1 LRWKRLL
8 QPRLDAPLPLWM
20 IYPVI
25 FAALYLSHF
34 MLLRLPYYWDEA
46 GYYIPAAWDF
56 FRTGSLIPITTLT
69 NAHPPLPSIYL
80 ALWWKLSGY
89 SPEVTREAVL
99 MVTGLG
105 LLAVWRLAMRLVGVG
120 WVAFWTV
127 VLTGLYPIWFAQS
140 TLAHADIFAAACTL
154 WGLVYA
160 LPGRDRDEA
169 SKPWAA
175 ALWFAA
181 AALSKETAIVIPL
194 TLAVVSLVESLRARP
209 PLRSRLWLEAAWL
222 ASCALPLAGWYSW
235 HYAKTGFL
243 FGNPEFLR
251 YNAQANLDPLRML
264 AAFGH
269 RVLHLTAHMNLF
281 VPVLMAVAA
290 LLLDPRRDA
299 AGNEREGIGLPAQRK
314 IFLLLLA
321 NALLFSVL
329 GGALLT
335 RYLLPMY
342 PLVLLLAVAT
352 LYWRVPYWQGL
363 AVFSAAAF
371 VLGLF
376 INPPYGFAP
385 EDNLAYAHV
394 VRLHAA
400 GIAQLNQ
407 RYRGATVL
415 TAWPVSDE
423 LTRPELGYLRQPW
436 QVYRLEDFTAA
447 QIGRA
452 AAEPEK
458 YSVALVF
465 STKYDPSAPLL
476 SLGPMS
482 AAIDERYFG
491 LHHDLPPEE
500 IAKELGGTLVWKQDD
515 QGQWVALIRFDRQLE
530 ARSEWRG
537 SSPAAQSSAR

>member
-1 LRWKRLL
+1 MRWKTLFEP
-8 QPRLDAPLPLWM
+8 PRDAPLPAWM
-20 IYPVI
+20 IFPVV
-25 FAALYLSHF
+25 FAALYASHF
-34 MLLRLPYYWDEA
+34 TLLRLPYYWDEA

-80 ALWWKLSGY
+80 ALWWKLSGFY
-89 SPEVTREAVL
+89 PEATREAVL
-99 MVTGLG
+99 MVAGLG

-160 LPGRDRDEA
+160 LPGLDRDEA

-194 TLAVVSLVESLRARP
+194 TLAAVSLIEGFRARL
-209 PLRSRLWLEAAWL
+209 PLRSRLWLQAAWM
-222 ASCALPLAGWYSW
+222 ASCALPLAGWYGW

-290 LLLDPRRDA
+290 LLLDPRPDA
-299 AGNEREGIGLPAQRK
+299 AGNERARIGLPAQRR
-314 IFLLLLA
+314 IFLLLLV
-321 NALLFSVL
+321 NCLLFSVL

-342 PLVLLLAVAT
+342 PLVLLLAVAAV
-352 LYWRVPYWQGL
+352 YRRVPYWQGL

-376 INPPYGFAP
+376 VNPPYGFAP

-400 GIAQLNQ
+400 GIAQLTQ

-415 TAWPVSDE
+415 TAWPMSDE
-423 LTRPELGYLRQPW
+423 LTRPELGYLKQPW
-436 QVYRLEDFTAA
+436 QVYRLEDFTPA
-447 QIGRA
+447 QIVRA

-465 STKYDPSAPLL
+465 STKYDPPAPLL
-476 SLGPMS
+476 SLGPLS
-482 AAIDERYFG
+482 AAMDERYFG

-500 IAKELGGTLVWKQDD
+500 IAKELGGTLVWKQED
-515 QGQWVALIRFDRQLE
+515 QGQWIALIRFDRQ
-530 ARSEWRG
+530 G
-537 SSPAAQSSAR
+537 SLAAAQSSAR